1 MSGEATTG
9 SEFAPGY
16 VRVSIP
22 TKERCVTQDTV
33 GVDSLEPLRLL
44 PCLMF
49 LLLQE
54 VFKHLNALLAIN
66 SISEA
71 GYLAHRIEDNRDN
84 NLRKR
89 LHNNRIY
96 IGITIQS

>member
-9 SEFAPGY
+9 LERAPGY
-16 VRVSIP
+16 VRVPIP
-22 TKERCVTQDTV
+22 AKERCVTQDTV

-44 PCLMF
+44 PYLMF

-66 SISEA
+66 PISGA
-71 GYLAHRIEDNRDN
+71 GYLARRIKNNCDN

-96 IGITIQS
+96 IGIMIQS